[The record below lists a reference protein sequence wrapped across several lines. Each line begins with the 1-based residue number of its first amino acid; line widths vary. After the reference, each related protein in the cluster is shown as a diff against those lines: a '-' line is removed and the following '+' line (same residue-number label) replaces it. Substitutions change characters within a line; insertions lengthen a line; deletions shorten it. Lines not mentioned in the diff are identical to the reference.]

1 MGVAMLTIH
10 PFSQQDLPEVREDIK
25 EVYRWAFAGLPFNE
39 TEVDVDGFAYTLE
52 QHARRAGFR
61 GLIAYNGDGALIGFA
76 YGYTGHPG
84 QWWYETVAASMSPD
98 QIKRWLPDYF
108 EFVEL
113 AVHPDAQGQGTG
125 GQLHDRLLAGL
136 PHATAALSTRQAE
149 TRALALYRRR
159 GWVTLLENFHF
170 PGNLDRWLIMGK
182 DLHSNS

>member
-1 MGVAMLTIH
+1 
-10 PFSQQDLPEVREDIK
+10 
-25 EVYRWAFAGLPFNE
+25 
-39 TEVDVDGFAYTLE
+39 
-52 QHARRAGFR
+52 
-61 GLIAYNGDGALIGFA
+61 
-76 YGYTGHPG
+76 
-84 QWWYETVAASMSPD
+84 MSPD
-98 QIKRWLPDYF
+98 QIKRWLSDYF

-113 AVHPDAQGQGTG
+113 AVHPDVQGQGTG